1 MTRDEAGTV
10 GNDEQDA
17 RVGEPRPGTMADAQD
32 AAAES
37 VGAEREEAARAG
49 DRRAEAEQADAQPQ
63 PDGRVRSTDPGKP
76 SRVRHAAEWLD
87 GKLVPRLGPGDLG
100 PYDEE
105 SEESVRSHDACPLC
119 GHPMSEHTIDR
130 STANAVL
137 NCPVPPRPERVSYE
151 PLNEV
156 GMIKRPR
163 GDQR

>member
-1 MTRDEAGTV
+1 MTRDEAGIV

-17 RVGEPRPGTMADAQD
+17 RVGESRPGTMADAQD
-32 AAAES
+32 AAADG
-37 VGAEREEAARAG
+37 VAAERDQAAQAG
-49 DRRAEAEQADAQPQ
+49 DPRAEAERADAQPQ
-63 PDGRVRSTDPGKP
+63 SGGRVTPTDPGKS

-100 PYDEE
+100 PYDVE
-105 SEESVRSHDACPLC
+105 SDESVRSHDACPLC

-130 STANAVL
+130 SHANAVL
-137 NCPVPPRPERVSYE
+137 NCPVPPRPEQLSYE

-163 GDQR
+163 TDQR